1 MSSPKNTNPNTKV
14 GLKMEE
20 DIYNIKIFRRTIEN
34 FTHDVIEDTK
44 IKKVTSWRKS
54 KTKFLQSLIFNILS
68 LGIIHILSLFYP
80 NLYVKLYCNKR
91 NPKECDFFL
100 VEDIYGN
107 LTLCKKIYKKDKS
120 QNAISSN
127 NLKDTTLSSSLSNY
141 NDKLKKDITKN
152 LTYSFKYRSIAY
164 EYNEQTNEIIPVY
177 MNLLNLTCK
186 DIFHYFSEGLSSE
199 KSVNIFLNRYGKNEY
214 IIRFYNFFIRII
226 NHRKIKWNFFNV
238 LSCY

>member
-1 MSSPKNTNPNTKV
+1 MSSPWNKNSNTKV
-14 GLKMEE
+14 ELKTDE
-20 DIYNIKIFRRTIEN
+20 DIYNIKIFRRTTEN
-34 FTHDVIEDTK
+34 YTHDVVEDTK

-54 KTKFLQSLIFNILS
+54 KTKFLQSLIINILS
-68 LGIIHILSLFYP
+68 LGITHILSLFYP
-80 NLYVKLYCNKR
+80 NLYIKLYCNKR

-107 LTLCKKIYKKDKS
+107 LTLCKKIYKKDKG
-120 QNAISSN
+120 QNTISSN
-127 NLKDTTLSSSLSNY
+127 NLKDASLSSSLSNF

-152 LTYSFKYRSIAY
+152 LTYSFEYKSIIY
-164 EYNEQTNEIIPVY
+164 EYDENKNEIIPVY

-214 IIRFYNFFIRII
+214 IIR
-226 NHRKIKWNFFNV
+226 
-238 LSCY
+238 